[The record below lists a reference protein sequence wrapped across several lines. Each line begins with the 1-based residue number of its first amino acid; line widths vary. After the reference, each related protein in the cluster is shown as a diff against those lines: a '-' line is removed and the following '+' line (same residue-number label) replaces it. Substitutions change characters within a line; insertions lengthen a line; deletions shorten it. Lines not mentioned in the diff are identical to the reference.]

1 MTGMKT
7 VHTLSASLALAVVA
21 AVMEAVLRWVC
32 SVDNIQAGQLALAVF
47 GNVAFLG
54 LLAIAVAS
62 VGLGAGSLLEKAVP
76 RLRPGIRDNLSFV
89 ILGIVVALMIFQT
102 GGLGLD
108 RKLPNEALVTMGA
121 LCVGAGTTAFGRRTR
136 ASKKRRLS
144 NAARGGVVIVWLFCS
159 AITAAA
165 LNKTSVHIEEWMQR
179 SDPGMPI
186 TDVRAPNVVLVVL
199 DTLRADRLGVYGFDK
214 GDLTPNL
221 DRLADSSIVY
231 TNALSTAPWTL
242 PAHASLF
249 TGLYPDVHRVGWGHY
264 KLDDSHPVLSELL
277 RDRGYAT
284 FAISNN
290 VLLNAEHGFSRGF
303 DSFIDT
309 AKDPYI
315 RGWRLARQCGAIQAA
330 AEWMG
335 LSSDAARDAGST
347 LTNALLRE
355 RLLARGPIDR
365 PFFAFINYYE
375 CHDPYY
381 PPDRYTES
389 HMTPQQREAYHKFR
403 QGVTD
408 LSVHACGGSDVYDNE
423 QIALLESVY
432 NAEVAY
438 QDEVVGELL
447 GILEEG
453 GFLENSWLVI
463 TSDHGELFGEGGMV
477 YHVASSHYKLL
488 HVPLIVRPP
497 GGVEGRRIDAPV
509 QPVDV
514 FVTLL
519 EETGTKVPA
528 TVKRA
533 HRLPLRADQQPER
546 TLCVA
551 QTFGAALGSMSLT
564 QRMSPQA
571 DLTHWL
577 TWIDSVYADGYLLE
591 VSSRGHRALFKVSDD
606 PAMEE
611 DLVKVNTEVVRS
623 LTNALEAWQTI
634 EGL

>member
-1 MTGMKT
+1 MTGIKT
-7 VHTLSASLALAVVA
+7 GHILSASLAVAVVA
-21 AVMEAVLRWVC
+21 AVTEVVFRWIC
-32 SVDNIQAGQLALAVF
+32 SVDYIQAPNLALAVF

-54 LLAIAVAS
+54 FLAVTVAG
-62 VGLGAGSLLEKAVP
+62 VGLGAGLLLEKALP
-76 RLRPGIRDNLSFV
+76 RLGSGIRDNLSFV
-89 ILGIVVALMIFQT
+89 ILGTVVALMIFQT

-108 RKLPNEALVTMGA
+108 HNLPNEALVTMGA

-144 NAARGGVVIVWLFCS
+144 NAARGGVVVVWLFCS
-159 AITAAA
+159 AITAVA
-165 LNKTSVHIEEWMQR
+165 LSKTNARIEEWMQG
-179 SDPGMPI
+179 SDQSAPLA
-186 TDVRAPNVVLVVL
+186 DVRAPNVILVVL

-249 TGLYPDVHRVGWGHY
+249 TGLYPEVHRVSWGHY

-277 RDRGYAT
+277 GDRGYAT

-290 VLLNAEHGFSRGF
+290 VLLNAENGFSRGF

-315 RGWRLARQCGAIQAA
+315 RGWRLARQCGALQTA

-335 LSSDAARDAGST
+335 LSSDAARDAGSA

-355 RLLARGPIDR
+355 RLLARGPMDR

-381 PPDRYTES
+381 PPHRYTES
-389 HMTPQQREAYHKFR
+389 HMTPQQREAYQKFR
-403 QGVTD
+403 QGVID
-408 LSVHACGGSDVYDNE
+408 LSVQACGGSDVYDDE
-423 QIALLESVY
+423 QIALLESIY

-438 QDEVVGELL
+438 QDEVVGDLL

-509 QPVDV
+509 QPVDI

-519 EETGTKVPA
+519 EETGTEVPA

-533 HRLPLRADQQPER
+533 HRLPLHADQQPER
-546 TLCVA
+546 TLSVA
-551 QTFGAALGSMSLT
+551 QTHGAALGSLSLT
-564 QRMSPQA
+564 QRTNPQA
-571 DLTHWL
+571 DMTHWL
-577 TWIDSVYADGYLLE
+577 TWIDSVYAEGYLLE
-591 VSSRGHRALFKVSDD
+591 LGSRGRRALFKVSED

-611 DLVKVNTEVVRS
+611 DLAKVNADVVRS
-623 LTNALEAWQTI
+623 LTNAFEVWQTT
-634 EGL
+634 EGS